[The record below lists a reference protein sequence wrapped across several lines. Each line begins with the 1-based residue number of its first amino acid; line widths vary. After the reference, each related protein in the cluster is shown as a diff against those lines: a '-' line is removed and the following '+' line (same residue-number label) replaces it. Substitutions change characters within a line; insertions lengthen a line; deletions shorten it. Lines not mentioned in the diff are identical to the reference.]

1 MCWAVDML
9 CDLSNIGQVE
19 STDKTDV
26 AAAFELMQDE
36 IFFINYPVFYKT
48 FCLFQIAPLYF
59 LK

>member
-1 MCWAVDML
+1 ML

-36 IFFINYPVFYKT
+36 LFFWFLQVEQF
-48 FCLFQIAPLYF
+48 PLQATV
-59 LK
+59 L